1 QSWGLSVV
9 VVVDAVVVVVV
20 VAAARR
26 KTKFWPCADQT
37 RTPRIR
43 STKITTKSH
52 LTTCRPSPSGSH
64 RYWQSRIGEPRLQ
77 APLLAALEPVDE
89 ESGRGRG
96 EHAPA
101 HRHRRVNVDEV
112 DRDDEPA
119 VEALARLVT
128 GIAGVDGWHQA
139 NSITCSFPWAAE
151 SLKVPK
157 SVLVP

>member
-1 QSWGLSVV
+1 MVVPANEADAVPCILLVVSFAVAPESVRLRLAVPCAFTRVPEGSSSIQHAIIDAHQSWGLSVV

-64 RYWQSRIGEPRLQ
+64 
-77 APLLAALEPVDE
+77 
-89 ESGRGRG
+89 
-96 EHAPA
+96 
-101 HRHRRVNVDEV
+101 
-112 DRDDEPA
+112 
-119 VEALARLVT
+119 
-128 GIAGVDGWHQA
+128 
-139 NSITCSFPWAAE
+139 
-151 SLKVPK
+151 
-157 SVLVP
+157 